1 MPASNG
7 ELETLARRTR
17 HVLIDFDGPICEIF
31 AGTPSHDIADEL
43 RRQLRAVRIDIPPG
57 AATTDDPL
65 EVFRA
70 VADLGDQ
77 ADAIAQALLTA
88 LEVQAVQTARPAP
101 GSADL
106 IVTANRTGRTVT
118 VVTNNSTA
126 AVTAYL
132 ARQHL
137 DPYVGKIFGRD
148 DPDPARMKPSP
159 YRVCIAV
166 GSLQAEPE
174 ECVFIGDTT
183 TDVLAGLLGGVA
195 IIGYANKP
203 GKAEALSH
211 AGARAVVT
219 DLADITT
226 ALRAAPSTALP
237 N

>member
-1 MPASNG
+1 VLALRVGVGGVAAAELFGQVLGEVADAPAGVFGPG
-7 ELETLARRTR
+7 EHALG
-17 HVLIDFDGPICEIF
+17 V
-31 AGTPSHDIADEL
+31 EL
-43 RRQLRAVRIDIPPG
+43 G
-57 AATTDDPL
+57 AA
-65 EVFRA
+65 EVDHA

-88 LEVQAVQTARPAP
+88 LEVQAVQTARPAQ

-106 IVTANRTGRTVT
+106 IVTATRTGRTVT

-132 ARQHL
+132 TRQHL
-137 DPYVGKIFGRD
+137 DPYVGKIIGRD
-148 DPDPARMKPSP
+148 DPDPARMTPSP
-159 YRVCIAV
+159 YRVRIAV
-166 GSLQAEPE
+166 GDLKAEPE

-195 IIGYANKP
+195 VIGYANKP
-203 GKAEALSH
+203 GKTEALSH

-219 DLADITT
+219 DLAEITT
-226 ALRAAPSTALP
+226 ALRDAPSNAPSNALP